1 MNRNQ
6 AVALTL
12 VLLVFLGS
20 VISLIFWIGNQ
31 YPIRH
36 SPPASSDF
44 YETDYWDLEPAENDP
59 LDIINISTSVV
70 TYESDSTRVALE
82 RWQFTYLS
90 EEMDSIEVRIHSTV
104 TRQVNQT
111 GSQPAILILH
121 GYGSSSSTFM
131 GIMNNLAAAGIVTM
145 AIDAPDS
152 GQSTAYPPLNSDTFL
167 DVSDGP
173 ESAHL
178 YHSVWSAA
186 RAVSLLDSL
195 PFVSDLI
202 VAGGSMGGVQS
213 IILSAIDERVDGSVP
228 MISAGNL
235 EESLRSGTFLN
246 SLFLPD
252 EKLDSE
258 AINDALKWFDPIAY
272 ARKLTSPVLLF
283 GGTNDPFFPLLCV
296 HDTIH
301 AISAPLTLSLL
312 PNSGHFID
320 STWTPVIIE
329 WVDSVFRNGEEYPSI
344 TVTQCEELTIYGW
357 TLRISANVT
366 ADLPLSVCW
375 RTGDPGSPW
384 QISEMEKTPNGFV
397 FDLTPTHIGR
407 ISFFVSGI
415 RYGIIYASSEIHIAR
430 GGSFIVPLISVLSGL
445 GLAVIS
451 KVTGWHP
458 TRAKTVR
465 ELPILVGI
473 VMMVSGFLLPYFGI
487 SGRVE
492 ISLLDFMEIF
502 GNYLGLSGW
511 FLSLIIILFS
521 LIIASSSTR
530 HGLPLQLTVLVWIPI
545 LIALSIAYFF
555 FAGVFAVSGE
565 LFTVY
570 AGPGTFLLLLAVPVM
585 LILESLFRKYSQFLS
600 IHLQVQENPSS

>member
-6 AVALTL
+6 AAALTL

-36 SPPASSDF
+36 SLPASSD
-44 YETDYWDLEPAENDP
+44 YHETDFWDLGPAEDEP
-59 LDIINISTSVV
+59 LDITNISTSVIIHE
-70 TYESDSTRVALE
+70 TESTQVALE
-82 RWQFTYLS
+82 RWQFTYRS
-90 EEMDSIEVRIHSTV
+90 DEINSIEVRIHSTV
-104 TRQVNQT
+104 ARQANQT
-111 GSQPAILILH
+111 GTHPAILILH

-131 GIMNNLAAAGIVTM
+131 GIMNDLAAAGIIAM

-152 GQSTAYPPLNSDTFL
+152 GESTAYPPLNSDTFL
-167 DVSDGP
+167 DVSSGP

-186 RAVSLLDSL
+186 RAVTLLDSL
-195 PFVSDLI
+195 PFVSDVI
-202 VAGGSMGGVQS
+202 VAGGSMGGIQS

-228 MISAGNL
+228 MIAAGNL
-235 EESLRSGTFLN
+235 NESLRSGTFLN

-252 EKLDSE
+252 EKLDSKT
-258 AINDALKWFDPIAY
+258 INDAIKWFDPIAY
-272 ARKLTSPVLLF
+272 ARQLTTPVLMF
-283 GGTNDPFFPLLCV
+283 AGTNDPFFPLLCV

-320 STWTPVIIE
+320 PTWTSVIIE
-329 WVDSVFRNGEEYPSI
+329 WVNSIFANDEEYPTI
-344 TVTQCEELTIYGW
+344 TVTQREEISIYGW

-366 ADLPLSVCW
+366 SDLPLSVCW

-384 QISEMEKTPNGFV
+384 QISEMEKTPNGFI
-397 FDLTPTHIGR
+397 FDLVPTHIGK
-407 ISFFVSGI
+407 ISFFVSGM
-415 RYGIIYASSEIHIAR
+415 RDGIIYTSSGIHIAR
-430 GGSFIVPLISVLSGL
+430 GGSFIVPLISLLSGL
-445 GLAVIS
+445 GLVAIS
-451 KVTGWHP
+451 KMTGWHP
-458 TRAKTVR
+458 TLAKTVR

-502 GNYLGLSGW
+502 GNFLGLSGW

-521 LIIASSSTR
+521 LIIALSSTR
-530 HGLPLQLTVLVWIPI
+530 HGIPLQLTVIVWIPL

-565 LFTVY
+565 LLTVY
-570 AGPGTFLLLLAVPVM
+570 AGPATFLLLLAVPVM
-585 LILESLFRKYSQFLS
+585 LILESLFRKYWQLLKG
-600 IHLQVQENPSS
+600 HLQVPENLSS